1 MNRTFMSI
9 KHMFVLKVGF
19 CPNEERCYYV
29 SSKLMNPKFY
39 DAEHNVFL
47 FELNFYPINQ
57 YQNIVCISRDNVTD
71 VLPIK

>member
-1 MNRTFMSI
+1 MNRTFMAI

-29 SSKLMNPKFY
+29 SSNLLNPKFY
-39 DAEHNVFL
+39 DAEF